1 MWKILTVSSQLYQ
14 KIPLD
19 IAMGQQ
25 YPQVLPTGPQL
36 LPGNTA
42 GEAWAEAG
50 GLEPSWLRHCSCS
63 VSRTS
68 LQVVGEP
75 ARYTVQS
82 QPADPCTVIASVP
95 SATVFVFS
103 VFLLSHL

>member
-1 MWKILTVSSQLYQ
+1 MWKILTFSSQLYQ

-19 IAMGQQ
+19 IAMDQQ

-42 GEAWAEAG
+42 GAWAKAG
-50 GLEPSWLRHCSCS
+50 GLEPSWLRYCSCS

-68 LQVVGEP
+68 LQVVEKP

-82 QPADPCTVIASVP
+82 QPADPYTVISSVP

-103 VFLLSHL
+103 VFLLSQL